1 MKFKEL
7 FDEYGLEY
15 TPLVEKEGDVIKIP
29 SKVEAK
35 LKYITKTE
43 LKTIHSDEQTAKEL
57 ILVILSNFKETFVLS
72 QQNDAKEPVKAG
84 FKVLN
89 WEVLAK
95 QVRLTSKPSPYAKI
109 LKLLIAYGIIEKGRN
124 YSVGNRSN
132 EYRLTDK
139 YFGKGIVSYEFKSKV
154 LRARNSKMVEDNL
167 RNVLKSE
174 IGYNELMNRER
185 LTFPTNEEA
194 LEYLKGLAKKGA
206 TNKRGKKIIHLN
218 KRSKEAFTDD
228 NCVFVEDYVTIL
240 NYLREMVIPIVTG
253 TNGGG
258 RVITSFNFL
267 PSLLRPLVKFDGEE
281 LKEKDYSTLHPNI
294 IQFIHGGSNKNAI
307 THDKVAAYLNIERHI
322 AKIEHLSFFNKKWEL
337 MFESP
342 LYKYYIE
349 NEPKMMENIYESKK
363 EHGYKST
370 SRDCFY
376 FETELMKSVIK
387 EAKKEY
393 INVVYCFDAI
403 YTTEGS
409 QERLGEIMNKQ
420 AELFGLLTKTN

>member
-15 TPLVEKEGDVIKIP
+15 TPLVEKESDVIKIP

-57 ILVILSNFKETFVLS
+57 ILVILSNFKETYILS
-72 QQNDAKEPVKAG
+72 KQNDATEPVKAG

-89 WEVLAK
+89 ATVLK
-95 QVRLTSKPSPYAKI
+95 QQVRLSSKSSPYAKI
-109 LKLLIAYGIIEKGRN
+109 LKLLIKYGVIEKGRN

-132 EYRLTDK
+132 EYRLTDR

-154 LRARNSKMVEDNL
+154 LRARNRKMVEDNL
-167 RNVLKSE
+167 RKVLTSE
-174 IGYNELMNRER
+174 IAYNELKNRER

-194 LEYLKGLAKKGA
+194 LEYLKGLAKKGV
-206 TNKRGKKIIHLN
+206 TNKRGKKLVHLN
-218 KRSKEAFTDD
+218 KRSKEAFQAD
-228 NCVFVEDYVTIL
+228 NSVYIEDYVLIL
-240 NYLREMVIPIVTG
+240 SYLREMVIPIVTG
-253 TNGGG
+253 ADGGG
-258 RVITSFNFL
+258 RVITSFNFM
-267 PSLLRPLVKFDGEE
+267 PSLLRPLIKFDGEE
-281 LKEKDYSTLHPNI
+281 LKEKDYMTLHPNI

-337 MFESP
+337 MYESP
-342 LYKYYIE
+342 LYKYYID
-349 NEPKMMENIYESKK
+349 NEPKMMQNLFESKK
-363 EHGYKST
+363 ENGYKST
-370 SRDCFY
+370 SRDCFL
-376 FETELMKSVIK
+376 FETELMRANIK

-409 QERLGEIMNKQ
+409 EERLGEIMNKQ
-420 AELFGLLTKTN
+420 AELFGILSRV